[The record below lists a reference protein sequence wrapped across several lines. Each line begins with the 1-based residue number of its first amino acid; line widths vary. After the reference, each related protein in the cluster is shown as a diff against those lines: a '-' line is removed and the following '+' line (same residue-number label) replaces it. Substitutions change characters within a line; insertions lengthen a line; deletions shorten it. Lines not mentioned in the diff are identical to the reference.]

1 MQQNINPNRD
11 IAISDLIRWHDDEI
25 ARIEA
30 TTIAFI
36 KAERAKIP
44 KCLTKQQKMYES
56 HRIANEAM
64 AMDTANRKAH
74 QIVFDVWYNQI
85 S

>member
-1 MQQNINPNRD
+1 MHQNINPNRD
-11 IAISDLIRWHDDEI
+11 IAISDLMRWHDDEI

-30 TTIAFI
+30 MTRAFI

-44 KCLTKQQKMYES
+44 KCLTKQQKIYES

-64 AMDTANRKAH
+64 AMDTTNRTAL
-74 QIVFDVWYNQI
+74 QIMFDVWYSQI